1 MAFVNG
7 SLLIGGLLI
16 AIPIVIHLSMRKTP
30 KPLIFPAL
38 RFVQQ
43 RKVTNQRRLQWRQ
56 WLLLL
61 LRCLVIAILAFALAR
76 PSAASQTAG
85 SWTFAGVVGLLL
97 LVAVPAAWIAWSQQ
111 RGRLISSVLTSAAV
125 VLALL
130 LVFFVVSAVQ
140 RQPPAMLGDQEAPVA
155 AVLIFDTS
163 PRMQYRRQNQT
174 RIEQAQQTAQWLI
187 EQLPKDSQL
196 AVLDSQMTAP
206 VFSVDLAAG
215 AKAVQRLESAPAPK
229 PLGQLISDGLGLL
242 DSKAQERKEIY
253 VFTDM
258 TESAWRAAKSEV
270 DLDKHPGVG
279 VYVVDVGVENPENL
293 ALGAIRMNSHVVAR
307 NSPLELQLDVRSIGL
322 PATRQVE
329 LVVEQIDPTLP
340 IVEDEVICTPRAQQ
354 RGRQE
359 LTLEEGEASTL
370 RFRLEES
377 KGGVRHGT
385 VRLLG
390 EDGLAI
396 DDIRHFTF
404 RVDEAWPVMIV
415 APDNAWSVFFN
426 QSVAPDDEREQGKN
440 RYEIR
445 EVRQSDLD
453 TERFE
458 DYAAICLL
466 DPKPLNDSQWT
477 RLGDYVERGG
487 SLGIF
492 LGRNAS
498 DREPFNTKAAQR
510 VLAAPLSTQWRA
522 GGRALYV
529 NVDNFNHPITKLFR
543 ATSTSTPWNR
553 FPVAKHWILGKLQPN
568 VQTIVAFTNG
578 KPCLLDKP
586 LGRGRMVMMTT
597 PLSEPSAGPQR
608 RDPWNELASGLDN
621 WPPFLL
627 ANTTLQYLVAS
638 GDVKL
643 NYETGETAVLPNS
656 PSLDP
661 QRYQMFLPQGLPFEV
676 RPQRDQ
682 IVAPFTD
689 LPGAYRLKG
698 VRGGTVIRGF
708 SVNWPAEASNLNRME
723 SSELDNVFGEG
734 NYQFARRRDEIERV
748 QGAQRVGREFYP
760 LLMFL
765 VALILGIE
773 QLLAN
778 RFYPPERGAASAISR
793 VSQATSSSP

>member
-16 AIPIVIHLSMRKTP
+16 AIPVVIHLAMRKTP

-61 LRCLVIAILAFALAR
+61 LRCLVLGLLAFAFAR
-76 PSAASQTAG
+76 PSAASEVAG
-85 SWTFAGVVGLLL
+85 SWTMAGVLGLLL
-97 LVAVPAAWIAWSQQ
+97 LLAAPAAWIAWRQQ
-111 RGRLISSVLTSAAV
+111 RGRLISSVLTSLAV
-125 VLALL
+125 LLALF
-130 LVFFVVSAVQ
+130 VAFFVFSAVR

-215 AKAVQRLESAPAPK
+215 AKAVQRLESAAAPR
-229 PLGQLISDGLGLL
+229 PLGQLISDGLRLL
-242 DSKAQERKEIY
+242 DSNERDRKEIY
-253 VFTDM
+253 VFTDL
-258 TESAWRAAKSEV
+258 TEAAWRGAQSEV
-270 DLDKHPGVG
+270 ALEDHPDVG

-293 ALGAIRMNSHVVAR
+293 ALGAITMNSQVVAR
-307 NSPLELQLDVRSIGL
+307 NSPLELQVDVRSIGL
-322 PATRQVE
+322 SAARQVE
-329 LVVEQIDPTLP
+329 LLVEQLDPTLP
-340 IVEDEVICTPRAQQ
+340 IVEDDIIRTPQAQQ

-359 LTLEEGEASTL
+359 VSLEPGQATSL

-377 KGGVRHGT
+377 KGGVRHGRI
-385 VRLLG
+385 RLLG

-396 DDIRHFTF
+396 DDTRHFAF
-404 RVDEAWPVMIV
+404 RVDEAWPVLII
-415 APDNAWSVFFN
+415 APDNAWSVFFT
-426 QSVAPDDEREQGKN
+426 QSVAPDAEREQGKN
-440 RYEIR
+440 RYEIS
-445 EVRQSDLD
+445 EIRQLDLD

-458 DYAAICLL
+458 DYAAVCLL
-466 DPKPLNDSQWT
+466 DPKPLNADQWT

-487 SLGIF
+487 SLGVF

-498 DREPFNTKAAQR
+498 QRESFNTKAAQR

-522 GGRALYV
+522 GGRKLFV
-529 NVDNFNHPITKLFR
+529 NVANFNHPITRLFQ
-543 ATSTSTPWNR
+543 ATATSTPWNR
-553 FPVAKHWILGKLQPN
+553 FPVEKHWSLGELQAN
-568 VQTIVAFTNG
+568 VQTIVPFTSGNA
-578 KPCLLDKP
+578 CLLDKP
-586 LGRGRMVMMTT
+586 LGRGRVVMMTT

-608 RDPWNELASGLDN
+608 RSPWNELASGLDN

-638 GDVKL
+638 GDVHL
-643 NYETGETAVLPNS
+643 NYETGETAALPNS
-656 PSLDP
+656 PSQDP
-661 QRYQMFLPQGLPFEV
+661 ERYQMFLPTGPPFEV
-676 RPQRDQ
+676 RPQRNQ
-682 IVAPFTD
+682 IVAAFTD

-698 VRGGTVIRGF
+698 VRGGPVIRGF
-708 SVNWPAEASNLNRME
+708 AVNWPSEASNLERME
-723 SSELDNVFGEG
+723 ASKLDSVFGEG
-734 NYQFARRRDEIERV
+734 KYQFASRRDEIERV

-760 LLMFL
+760 LLMFVAAL
-765 VALILGIE
+765 VLGIE

-778 RFYPPERGAASAISR
+778 RFYPPERGGSTSPNSATRAAP
-793 VSQATSSSP
+793 QSS